1 MTKRDLF
8 YSVCE
13 IGERADRLSQ
23 DIGAHL
29 PAADSELHGTLH
41 RIGLVAF
48 ELARSI
54 ENVITG
60 LSESRR
66 GQLTMGGKSKTM
78 ALFANQLNSVKT

>member
-1 MTKRDLF
+1 MTKRDQF

-41 RIGLVAF
+41 RVGLVAF

-54 ENVITG
+54 HNRIVGIPP
-60 LSESRR
+60 R
-66 GQLTMGGKSKTM
+66 
-78 ALFANQLNSVKT
+78 AANHGRQKQNDGPTR